1 MLKTGYR
8 TAYSGRIRVEDNLPL
23 RSCATTSVRVS
34 PRSDTSFLLSAPC
47 RWNWW
52 PKYLGSRLTNRDDTH
67 IKDAFRVSPD
77 WRRHHGTLWHPKTLE
92 SKFSRGPP
100 KYRLGRVLCRW
111 TEGLVGAFSAAT
123 RSHHLVWA
131 AMEIISHLS
140 LEEVLRI
147 APRWRSLQCL
157 HFQWISPAWLVQRVA
172 QCNLEI
178 LETLSLEVPRTNPG
192 TALSFNPSPPKIGLR
207 HPFSCIAHSDH
218 AVWPTRRSDLQLQ
231 HVHKDGYYFR
241 CPRPMPKSCQSMGLR

>member
-1 MLKTGYR
+1 LEAGRHSTPRLWNRNFRVDLPSIDSDEFYADGLKDWLAR
-8 TAYSGRIRVEDNLPL
+8 
-23 RSCATTSVRVS
+23 
-34 PRSDTSFLLSAPC
+34 SAPLPVPITWC
-47 RWNWW
+47 
-52 PKYLGSRLTNRDDTH
+52 
-67 IKDAFRVSPD
+67 
-77 WRRHHGTLWHPKTLE
+77 
-92 SKFSRGPP
+92 
-100 KYRLGRVLCRW
+100 GRQW
-111 TEGLVGAFSAAT
+111 
-123 RSHHLVWA
+123 
-131 AMEIISHLS
+131 EIISCLS

-172 QCNLEI
+172 QCNLES

-207 HPFSCIAHSDH
+207 YPFSCIAHSDH
-218 AVWPTRRSDLQLQ
+218 AVRPTRRSDAQLQ